1 MKSLIV
7 ANWKMNPATAQEAER
22 LFNSVKDGLENIE
35 NACPVGSQKLSFGVE
50 TVICPPFVY
59 LSDLK
64 SISNNLKIGA
74 QDCLW
79 EKSGAFTGA
88 ISPLMLKDIGCQYV
102 ILGHSERRTNF
113 EDTNEIINKKIKAAL
128 SAGLNV
134 IFCFGETEIEKRKGQ
149 TEKVLEVQIK
159 KGLAGVLGKEMEN
172 IVMAYEPVWAI
183 GTGNPC
189 SPEDA
194 RNSVLF
200 IRKILTKLYPDI
212 LLESLKILYGGSVNS
227 ENAEDY
233 SLKSGVQ
240 GFIVGG
246 ASLKPDEFIK
256 IVKIVSHSR
265 P

>member
-1 MKSLIV
+1 
-7 ANWKMNPATAQEAER
+7 MNPATAQEAER

-50 TVICPPFVY
+50 TVICPPFIY

-64 SISNNLKIGA
+64 PISNNLKIGA

-128 SAGLNV
+128 SAGLNI

-159 KGLAGVLGKEMEN
+159 KGLAGVLGKEMEK

-194 RNSVLF
+194 RNTVLF

-227 ENAEDY
+227 ENVEDY

>member
-1 MKSLIV
+1 MKSLIIG
-7 ANWKMNPATAQEAER
+7 NWKCNPINLEEARKIFVAVE
-22 LFNSVKDGLENIE
+22 NGVKEIE
-35 NACPVGSQKLSFGVE
+35 NVE
-50 TVICPPFVY
+50 TVICPPFIY
-59 LSDLK
+59 LLDLK

-88 ISPLMLKDIGCQYV
+88 ISPLMLKNIACQHV

-113 EDTNEIINKKIKAAL
+113 EETNEIINKKIKAAL
-128 SAGLNV
+128 SVGLNV

-149 TEKVLEVQIK
+149 TDKVLEVQIK
-159 KGLAGVLGKEMEN
+159 KGLSGVSEKEMEN
-172 IVMAYEPVWAI
+172 IVLAYEPVWAI
-183 GTGNPC
+183 GTGNSC
-189 SPEDA
+189 SPEDTQKT
-194 RNSVLF
+194 SLF
-200 IRKILTKLYPDI
+200 IRKIITNFYPDI
-212 LLESLKILYGGSVNS
+212 ILDNLRILYGGSINS
-227 ENAEDY
+227 ENVEDY